1 MGRRL
6 VTLMSAN
13 THSRGQHLL
22 DKTESNQ
29 SLCFF
34 LFGREFGQG
43 DVVHDW
49 MGKDSARMKEQFCIL
64 GKN

>member
-6 VTLMSAN
+6 VTSAN

-29 SLCFF
+29 SLGFF
-34 LFGREFGQG
+34 LFGRKFRLGA
-43 DVVHDW
+43 VVHDW
-49 MGKDSARMKEQFCIL
+49 MCKDSARMKEQFCIL